1 MESKRSKRRKVVRHG
16 GTKPLCSQFITGGG
30 FQTPWNAFTAACE
43 DDDQDI
49 DREGWMD
56 FDRSLFCIISR
67 LVQQTISET
76 EVFGRIPELM
86 KKSSEVVVMVMMMV
100 MMMTMMMMMRATIHW
115 WSWCLRVTAIQSL
128 AGCETTN
135 FNSSTSQLFKYNE
148 GSFTSL
154 PCLSL

>member
-1 MESKRSKRRKVVRHG
+1 MPQEEKSCETRRYKAIVFPIYNWRRFSDTLKCFYCRFWG
-16 GTKPLCSQFITGGG
+16 WWSRYWQRGLNG
-30 FQTPWNAFTAACE
+30 FWPV
-43 DDDQDI
+43 I
-49 DREGWMD
+49 I
-56 FDRSLFCIISR
+56 CIISR

-86 KKSSEVVVMVMMMV
+86 KKSSKVVV
-100 MMMTMMMMMRATIHW
+100 MMMMMMLMMMWATIHW

-135 FNSSTSQLFKYNE
+135 FNSSTSQLYKYNE